1 MLNSSNANEINPNY
15 SSDSGLQLLKDI
27 YNTFFQSNRQTV
39 VVGGLTF
46 ISLPSKLTLSAL
58 PNNSNLMFV
67 EGGDTYA
74 YVRKQDQEYILLVVW
89 NSQWSELRYS
99 RSPET
104 IDTNIDHSEF
114 YLGFIQAHAN
124 I

>member
-46 ISLPSKLTLSAL
+46 ISLPSKLTLSGL
-58 PNNSNLMFV
+58 PNNSNLVFV

-104 IDTNIDHSEF
+104 IDINTDHSEF